1 MMMKQV
7 KKEERLKFFVIV
19 FLGVPFFISLFSALA
34 GVTPANSETIV
45 FNLTSAYIALGLN
58 IIFWSFGLAYRFSNK
73 KTVLSWLFLYI
84 FSAILMPALGGV
96 MSLNLIYA
104 GFPTWMIIVPL
115 GAMYIIAALLP
126 FINEKLS
133 ENLHTEIF
141 APRSCIG
148 RLIQISFLALAPIAG
163 VFGAFLSG
171 AAERSGGVRGYAVLG
186 LIFHFLFVWGT
197 ISIVQQAWARRPWK
211 SINKE

>member
-1 MMMKQV
+1 MVKI
-7 KKEERLKFFVIV
+7 KKEERLKFFAMLFFGI
-19 FLGVPFFISLFSALA
+19 PFFIGIFSALA
-34 GVTPANSETIV
+34 GIMPAGSKKITYN
-45 FNLTSAYIALGLN
+45 FTSMYIALGLN
-58 IIFWSFGLAYRFSNK
+58 IAFWSFGLAYRFSNK

-84 FSAILMPALGGV
+84 FSAILLPALGGV
-96 MSLNLIYA
+96 MSLNLLYA
-104 GFPTWMIIVPL
+104 GFPTWMVIVPL

-171 AAERSGGVRGYAVLG
+171 AAERSGGVSGYAVLG

-197 ISIVQQAWARRPWK
+197 ISMVQQAWVRRPWK